1 MNHLPGNAIML
12 MHPVQ
17 TKIAGHKAS
26 RSCHAKGMEG
36 GFLMDSAMLWQLFFQ
51 TGRPEA
57 YTFYRRVSQVEE
69 HRIPR
74 QRKPEENQL
83 R

>member
-1 MNHLPGNAIML
+1 
-12 MHPVQ
+12 
-17 TKIAGHKAS
+17 
-26 RSCHAKGMEG
+26 MEG
-36 GFLMDSAMLWQLFFQ
+36 GFLMDSATLWQLFFQ